1 MFEGQGNRSVR
12 ELAVQEVTMAEPLRS
27 AKIMADKILADKNL
41 LTQLQTDPAKVL
53 RETAEQVTR
62 DLPTPAFVSDVVAY
76 RIVVTALGLV
86 CVAAIGGAIYLSAR
100 ATGTAAPN
108 IPDVLTALGAAAI
121 GALAGLL
128 APSPSR
134 K

>member
-1 MFEGQGNRSVR
+1 
-12 ELAVQEVTMAEPLRS
+12 MAEPLRS

-62 DLPTPAFVSDVVAY
+62 DLPTPAFVSDVVTY

-100 ATGTAAPN
+100 ATGPTPN
-108 IPDVLTALGAAAI
+108 IPDALTALGAAAI